1 MIDKVSNAEIDSL
14 LLDCCLRSV
23 SFIEENSLFV
33 KNWYPPPD
41 SIISKENSSLLYFS
55 FKLFIELFI
64 SSSVKFLFSLFF

>member
-23 SFIEENSLFV
+23 SFIEENWLFV

-41 SIISKENSSLLYFS
+41 SIISNGNEGSLYLSIRDDKQF
-55 FKLFIELFI
+55 FI
-64 SSSVKFLFSLFF
+64 LFSS